1 MTSCYGFSN
10 GVGETGEGEGRAVT
24 LKPSFPFNRRF
35 HPAILFQYVIGLSPA
50 GRHGPLS
57 HGARMS
63 ALPFSRCSGKK

>member
-1 MTSCYGFSN
+1 MTSCYSFSN

-35 HPAILFQYVIGLSPA
+35 QPAILFHYAIGLRPA

-57 HGARMS
+57 CGARIG
-63 ALPFSRCSGKK
+63 ALPLFPV